1 MCQSKADGGR
11 RCKPNKGGR
20 SSATAVKTS
29 GSASRG
35 LSVRIR
41 RTRKAVL
48 RDAQA
53 QLVELFNS
61 LVDAAPVNSTAGLVS
76 VIDTD
81 AARQISDASTDSLK
95 ANGWPPSKWR
105 SHLPCGALAAIA
117 HAMDTVEDKATEL
130 ISQGVTTALT
140 SAGVPNAVAGV
151 AARAAVDALKKLPA
165 YKQWA
170 AVRRGL
176 QLLAVSICPAGR
188 ESSCR
193 CELLPTSSRIRE
205 TVRCNPAG
213 TCGAIRKYLSSGK
226 LTLKHKRSN

>member
-20 SSATAVKTS
+20 SSAAAVKTG

-35 LSVRIR
+35 LSGQIR

-53 QLVELFNS
+53 QLVELLDS
-61 LVDAAPVNSTAGLVS
+61 LVDAAPVNSAAGLVS
-76 VIDTD
+76 AIDAD
-81 AARQISDASTDSLK
+81 AAGQISDAITDSLK
-95 ANGWPPSKWR
+95 ANGWPPGKWR
-105 SHLPCGALAAIA
+105 SHLLCGALAAIA

-130 ISQGVTTALT
+130 ITQGVTTALT
-140 SAGVPNAVAGV
+140 SVGVPNAVAGM

-170 AVRRGL
+170 AVRRGV
-176 QLLAVSICPAGR
+176 QLLAVSICPAV
-188 ESSCR
+188 ENHPAVVNYC
-193 CELLPTSSRIRE
+193 LLPLASEKLSD
-205 TVRCNPAG
+205 
-213 TCGAIRKYLSSGK
+213 AIQQELTELSENISVAA
-226 LTLKHKRSN
+226 S